1 MERYQI
7 SGWTCGR
14 WAMLAWALAFTALL
28 LTGCGPG
35 REEKERRR
43 EIQAQGEANAIRYVE
58 EKYGFTPEVE
68 EVQICTERGDGDL
81 VPWANG
87 YVLALMRRGED
98 TFKVHISGEKETLE
112 GQDDLQYKII
122 LEDVKGYM
130 GELLGYEIYDLYLCY
145 REEQESQGMRTGQ
158 EDREEQESRE
168 EQAGQEDQKEQVG
181 QEDREEQAGQEDREE
196 RVAQEDREERVGQEE
211 RQDREGGGGPPECH
225 KEDLIGELYSPGDL
239 GGFLKRHPATIRIDD
254 CLGQDLTDM
263 GLGAV
268 SPAAVAP
275 PAAAFFAEYAKAYG
289 MKAVLIS
296 YRDETAY
303 QKGLDHTYG
312 RGGVLTFGIWE
323 DGLWIHSYAA
333 FDQEGT
339 ETGRFEQQAYEEL
352 LFSCVDQVE
361 GEDLQIGASREGWMD
376 LGETNGEPLS
386 KIYSVG
392 TDQTG
397 PVTVYLPVERYGKR
411 PSVYI
416 QHYDDGKW
424 WQYEASV
431 GQTKDGQYNILTY
444 MGIPDGNFQ
453 FAVFP

>member
-145 REEQESQGMRTGQ
+145 REEQESQGMRTG
-158 EDREEQESRE
+158 
-168 EQAGQEDQKEQVG
+168 
-181 QEDREEQAGQEDREE
+181 
-196 RVAQEDREERVGQEE
+196 QEDREERVGQEE

>member
-168 EQAGQEDQKEQVG
+168 EQAGQEDQKEQ
-181 QEDREEQAGQEDREE
+181 
-196 RVAQEDREERVGQEE
+196 VGQEE

>member
-181 QEDREEQAGQEDREE
+181 QEDREE
-196 RVAQEDREERVGQEE
+196 RVAQEDRE
-211 RQDREGGGGPPECH
+211 DR
-225 KEDLIGELYSPGDL
+225 K
-239 GGFLKRHPATIRIDD
+239 
-254 CLGQDLTDM
+254 
-263 GLGAV
+263 
-268 SPAAVAP
+268 
-275 PAAAFFAEYAKAYG
+275 
-289 MKAVLIS
+289 
-296 YRDETAY
+296 
-303 QKGLDHTYG
+303 
-312 RGGVLTFGIWE
+312 
-323 DGLWIHSYAA
+323 
-333 FDQEGT
+333 
-339 ETGRFEQQAYEEL
+339 
-352 LFSCVDQVE
+352 
-361 GEDLQIGASREGWMD
+361 
-376 LGETNGEPLS
+376 
-386 KIYSVG
+386 SV
-392 TDQTG
+392 
-397 PVTVYLPVERYGKR
+397 V
-411 PSVYI
+411 
-416 QHYDDGKW
+416 
-424 WQYEASV
+424 
-431 GQTKDGQYNILTY
+431 
-444 MGIPDGNFQ
+444 
-453 FAVFP
+453 